1 MNCIFIEIKNKSE
14 ILLQRRE
21 LKTFPLLYIL
31 DHNIYTSMPSSNQRS
46 SSARPSRKIE
56 NNVRLQ
62 TVRSTSATN
71 RPFTIVLTD
80 NSELLR
86 HTDAIQFPVNYNNFF
101 SQITHQRQTINP
113 VQYGANNN
121 NDNNLEHLLNNLLGL
136 ELRDEARDYLSRT
149 S

>member
-1 MNCIFIEIKNKSE
+1 
-14 ILLQRRE
+14 
-21 LKTFPLLYIL
+21 
-31 DHNIYTSMPSSNQRS
+31 MPSSNQRS

-71 RPFTIVLTD
+71 RPFTIVLND

-101 SQITHQRQTINP
+101 SQITRQRQTINP
-113 VQYGANNN
+113 VQHGANNN
-121 NDNNLEHLLNNLLGL
+121 NDNNLEQLLNNLLGL
-136 ELRDEARDYLSRT
+136 ELGDEARDYLSRT